1 MALANKYFP
10 HTNPIGRVI
19 KLSRSADPSQPWLTI
34 IGVVADV
41 RTTTVFQEM
50 GYVGQPTVYRP
61 FAQSASS
68 SLALMVVANGR
79 PLGLVGGIEDKLASL
94 DRDLVLGGVATMN
107 DKQSAILS
115 QPRNPIPVAPLML
128 QVHHTP
134 VAREIVYLCGC
145 VRLGN
150 FKRGGSGPTS
160 SRKTAGLKPSRTGS
174 PESRRA

>member
-79 PLGLVGGIEDKLASL
+79 PLGLVGGIA
-94 DRDLVLGGVATMN
+94 
-107 DKQSAILS
+107 
-115 QPRNPIPVAPLML
+115 
-128 QVHHTP
+128 
-134 VAREIVYLCGC
+134 
-145 VRLGN
+145 
-150 FKRGGSGPTS
+150 TS